1 MKRIALLIGIIF
13 QAVAIMA
20 QTPQEIQQLRKLI
33 NGFAYATSVEQS
45 DSNTCKITLSSG
57 ESFTLLCSKNKKDKN
72 KPFKSVVVKEDAVT
86 AKPHKGKPIVI
97 SRKLDQTGALM
108 AIYTATEGK
117 NWTRNEGWGNT
128 KQGLD
133 TWEGITC
140 DSEGNVTNIKLKD
153 NNLQGNL
160 PDVFYA
166 FPKLKRLDLRDN
178 KLTGQVPRS
187 LVWTPEGCKA
197 LLQRNMFSETTIY
210 VPRQHIA
217 TAAQRIKWYP
227 QNPEAANFRL
237 FIDCDVDLNP
247 TNGYYADNECVV
259 YSKATEGTGID
270 IFIVGD
276 GYDKAECAKGGTAE
290 YWLERTAEDIFK
302 IRPYSQLKHLFNVY
316 IIYAYSQER
325 GISLGNS
332 ARDSRFG
339 NWMKRAKGNK
349 TKVNNQE
356 LYETIKNSVTKA
368 GHEFKDDENEVVYIF
383 TAANTSNGSAYVNTR
398 YAKESDGSKRKMR
411 VALVQTSSDG
421 YHRLVWHEFC
431 GHAYGSLRDEYN
443 RKGGLNKTYK
453 KTTTSANVDLESD
466 PKKVKW
472 AKFIE
477 DPRYAEE
484 KIGVYQGSL
493 NCSNLYRATKT
504 SIMRSTFAK
513 GLEFNAP
520 SRAAIYTKIMKQA
533 FPGWEFDYE
542 TFVKFDMGDK
552 YYPLPQNTK
561 N

>member
-1 MKRIALLIGIIF
+1 MKRITLFIAAICYSVAL
-13 QAVAIMA
+13 MA
-20 QTPQEIQQLRKLI
+20 QTPQEVQQLRKLI
-33 NGFAYATSVEQS
+33 DGFAFATSVEQV
-45 DSNTCKITLSSG
+45 DANTCKITLSSG
-57 ESFTLLCSKNKKDKN
+57 ENFTLLYGKNKKDKN
-72 KPFKSVVVKEDAVT
+72 RPFKSVVVKEDAVT

-166 FPKLKRLDLRDN
+166 FPKLKKVDLRDN

-187 LVWTPEGCKA
+187 LVWTPDGCKA

-247 TNGYYADNECVV
+247 VNGHYADNECVV
-259 YSKATEGTGID
+259 YNKATEGTGID
-270 IFIVGD
+270 IYIIGD

-332 ARDSRFG
+332 ARYSRFG

-477 DPRYAEE
+477 DPRYTEE

-493 NCSNLYRATKT
+493 NCANLYRATKT
-504 SIMRSTFAK
+504 SIMRDTFRK

-520 SRAAIYTKIMKQA
+520 SRAAIYKKIMKQA

-542 TFVKFDMGDK
+542 EFVKFDMGDK
-552 YYPLPQNTK
+552 YYPLPQKSN

>member
-1 MKRIALLIGIIF
+1 MIRIVLLIGIIF
-13 QAVAIMA
+13 QAVATMA
-20 QTPQEIQQLRKLI
+20 QTPQEVQQLRKLI
-33 NGFAYATSVEQS
+33 DGFAFATSVEQVDAS
-45 DSNTCKITLSSG
+45 TCKITLSSG
-57 ESFTLLCSKNKKDKN
+57 ENFTLLYGKNKKDKN
-72 KPFKSVVVKEDAVT
+72 RPFKSVVVKEDAVT

-97 SRKLDQTGALM
+97 SRKLDQRGALM

-197 LLQRNMFSETTIY
+197 LLQRNMFSETTLY

-217 TAAQRIKWYP
+217 AAAQRIKWYP
-227 QNPEAANFRL
+227 QRPEASNFRL

-247 TNGYYADNECVV
+247 VNGYYANNECVV
-259 YSKATEGTGID
+259 YNKATEGTGID
-270 IFIVGD
+270 IYIIGD

-316 IIYAYSQER
+316 IVYAYSQER
-325 GISLGNS
+325 GISLGS
-332 ARDSRFG
+332 SPRDSRFG
-339 NWMKRAKGNK
+339 NWMKKAKGVK
-349 TKVNNQE
+349 SRVNNQE
-356 LYETIKNSVTKA
+356 LYETIKNSVAKT
-368 GHEFKDDENEVVYIF
+368 GNEVKDGVAYIHIV
-383 TAANTSNGSAYVNTR
+383 ANTSAGSAYVNTR
-398 YAKESDGSKRKMR
+398 YAKESDDSKRKMR

-421 YHRLVWHEFC
+421 YYRLVWHEFC
-431 GHAYGSLRDEYN
+431 GHAYGGLRDEYS

-453 KTTTSANVDLESD
+453 KTTTAANVDLESD

-493 NCSNLYRATKT
+493 NCANLYRATKT
-504 SIMRSTFAK
+504 SIMGNTFRK

-520 SRAAIYTKIMKQA
+520 SRAAIYKKIMEQA
-533 FPGWEFDYE
+533 FPSWKFDYE
-542 TFVKFDMGDK
+542 EFVKLDMGDK
-552 YYPLPQNTK
+552 YYPLPQNS
-561 N
+561 NN